1 MSRYVVKLGS
11 SLLTQQGLSL
21 NEVGIRDW
29 TRQIAEMIGSGHQ
42 VVVVS
47 SGAVAAGLGVL
58 GLTQRPSDMPTLQAA
73 AAAGQSGLATLWETG
88 FRAQGLASSQIL
100 LTHDDLSDR
109 SRYLNARATVLRLL
123 DFGVIPVVNENDTVV
138 TDEIRFGDNDTL
150 AALVAN
156 LIGADELVILTDQQG
171 MYREDPRTNPDAE
184 LLTQVDAND
193 PDLDAMAT
201 GGAGELGRGGMVTK
215 VQAARL
221 AARSGADTRIA
232 YGLNDDVIVKIA
244 RGESLGTRFVAPEQ
258 PQTARKRWLAG
269 HLRVKGQLHLDAG
282 ASNAVAKMG
291 RSLLPVGVV
300 RVEGDFRRGEA
311 VGILD
316 EQGRQIGTGLV
327 NYSATEARAIVGA
340 STAELADRLD
350 HVGEPELVHRDN
362 LALR

>member
-11 SLLTQQGLSL
+11 ALLTQQGLSL
-21 NEVGIRDW
+21 NEAGIRDW
-29 TRQIAEMIGSGHQ
+29 TRQMAGLVNAGHQ

-58 GLTQRPSDMPTLQAA
+58 GLTQRPDDMPTLQAA

-156 LIGADELVILTDQQG
+156 LISADELIILTDQKG
-171 MYREDPRTNPDAE
+171 MYREDPRANPDAE
-184 LLTQVDAND
+184 LLTEVDAND
-193 PDLDAMAT
+193 PALDAMAT
-201 GGAGELGRGGMVTK
+201 GGAGTLGRGGMVTK

-221 AARSGADTRIA
+221 AARSGANTRIA
-232 YGLNDDVIVKIA
+232 FGLKDDVITEIVA
-244 RGESLGTRFVAPEQ
+244 GAALGTRFVAPER

-269 HLRVKGQLHLDAG
+269 HLRVKGEIYLDAG
-282 ASNAVAKMG
+282 ASKAVSQMG
-291 RSLLPVGVV
+291 RSLLPVGVIKV
-300 RVEGDFRRGEA
+300 DGDFRRGEA
-311 VGILD
+311 VGLFD
-316 EQGRQIGTGLV
+316 DQSRPLGVGLV
-327 NYSATEARAIVGA
+327 NYSASEARAIMGV
-340 STAELADRLD
+340 STADLATRLD
-350 HVGEPELVHRDN
+350 QVGEPELVHRDN